1 MQSQELLLDE
11 EEEIED
17 FSFLNLSRLAYC
29 IDSLVGTKE
38 IKAKGTINEI
48 TEIRAAIDCSAELM
62 MEYER
67 VKDEDL
73 KHEFGYQLSELFA
86 EIEEQLEE
94 ANRLGTNLYI
104 H

>member
-1 MQSQELLLDE
+1 MQSQESLLLED
-11 EEEIED
+11 EEIED
-17 FSFLNLSRLAYC
+17 FNILNLSCLAYC

-38 IKAKGTINEI
+38 LKIKGTINEI
-48 TEIRAAIDCSAELM
+48 TEIRAAIDCAAELM
-62 MEYER
+62 MEYDR
-67 VKDEDL
+67 AKDEDL

-94 ANRLGTNLYI
+94 SNRFGTNLYI

>member
-1 MQSQELLLDE
+1 
-11 EEEIED
+11 
-17 FSFLNLSRLAYC
+17 
-29 IDSLVGTKE
+29 
-38 IKAKGTINEI
+38 
-48 TEIRAAIDCSAELM
+48 M

-86 EIEEQLEE
+86 EIEDQLEE